1 MKGKNKWSLLLVYA
15 FTFLT
20 YVAFFLFLKGGGG
33 GGPSPPSQY
42 YRVFYPTTIHL
53 DYSQL
58 SLASQ
63 TAFDA
68 TMNVNVAGS
77 VTRTEPPQNRSG
89 PNIIVSSRDAFMNSP
104 PNTML
109 LTVTAFSSSF
119 QYKLSDR
126 DNTGK
131 VV

>member
-1 MKGKNKWSLLLVYA
+1 MYA

-20 YVAFFLFLKGGGG
+20 YVAFTLLK
-33 GGPSPPSQY
+33 PSGLRASVDNFASYPP
-42 YRVFYPTTIHL
+42 VIHL

-58 SLASQ
+58 SPASQ
-63 TAFDA
+63 TAFKA

-77 VTRTEPPQNRSG
+77 VNRTQPPQNRSG
-89 PNIIVSSRDAFMNSP
+89 PNIIVSSRDAFMKNSLARDL
-104 PNTML
+104 L

-119 QYKLSDR
+119 QYKLSIIEYS
-126 DNTGK
+126 GK